1 MQKNRFR
8 KTENTRNC
16 PFRIKCSSWHTHY
29 QNEKKAEQGLAF
41 LCSAF
46 LFYKNRIK
54 PKVYIHALPHI
65 STVMNC
71 A

>member
-16 PFRIKCSSWHTHY
+16 PFRIKCSSWNTHY
-29 QNEKKAEQGLAF
+29 RNEKKRNRDLHF
-41 LCSAF
+41 SVPLF
-46 LFYKNRIK
+46 LFYKNRVK
-54 PKVYIHALPHI
+54 PKVYIHALPYI
-65 STVMNC
+65 STVMKG